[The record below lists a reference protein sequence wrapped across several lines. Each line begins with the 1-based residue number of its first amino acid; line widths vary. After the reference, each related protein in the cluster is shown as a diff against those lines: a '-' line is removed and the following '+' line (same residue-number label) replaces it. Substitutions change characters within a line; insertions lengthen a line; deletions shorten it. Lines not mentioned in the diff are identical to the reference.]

1 MSKFEKV
8 RGMHN
13 ASLEEANLWSHV
25 SKFSE
30 SLLKSFSYS
39 EIRLPIVEYTDLFK
53 RSVGNET
60 DIVNKEMFTFESK
73 SDKSLTLRPEGTAGC
88 MRASINQ
95 GLLDSGPQRLFYSGP
110 MYRYE
115 RPQKGRNREFF
126 QLSAEIYGIDS
137 VYAEI
142 ELFQI
147 IEKIIKNY
155 KIDDSRLE
163 INSLGSEDDQRKFSI
178 ALQDYLEPLK
188 NQLDKDSQNRLK
200 KNPLRILD
208 SKSSE
213 TQKVLKD
220 APKIAQFR
228 SDDSKNK
235 YELLK
240 NLLDEFEIAYE
251 ENENLVRGLDY
262 YNDSVFEWK
271 SDSLGSQ
278 NTFCAGGRYDSL
290 SKKLGGRSTPAVGVS
305 LGLDRLIIAC
315 KDKFSITHPKQ
326 IVVIILDD
334 KFLAY
339 GNNISEKIRASFP
352 DFGVRYTGLDTNLKT
367 QLKRANKNNFNL
379 AIILG
384 REEVESKTYT
394 IKDLDS
400 GNNYE
405 KLSLEDLIS
414 FLN

>member
-1 MSKFEKV
+1 
-8 RGMHN
+8 
-13 ASLEEANLWSHV
+13 
-25 SKFSE
+25 
-30 SLLKSFSYS
+30 
-39 EIRLPIVEYTDLFK
+39 
-53 RSVGNET
+53 
-60 DIVNKEMFTFESK
+60 
-73 SDKSLTLRPEGTAGC
+73 

-178 ALQDYLEPLK
+178 ALQDYLKPLK

-200 KNPLRILD
+200 RNPLRILD

-213 TQKVLKD
+213 TQKVLKN

-228 SDDSKNK
+228 SNDSKNK

-305 LGLDRLIIAC
+305 LGLDRMIIAC
-315 KDKFSITHPKQ
+315 KDKFSINHPKQ

-334 KFLAY
+334 KFLTY

-352 DFGVRYTGLDTNLKT
+352 DFEVRYSGLDTNLKT

-384 REEVESKTYT
+384 REEVESETYT

-400 GNNYE
+400 GSNYE

-414 FLN
+414 FLS